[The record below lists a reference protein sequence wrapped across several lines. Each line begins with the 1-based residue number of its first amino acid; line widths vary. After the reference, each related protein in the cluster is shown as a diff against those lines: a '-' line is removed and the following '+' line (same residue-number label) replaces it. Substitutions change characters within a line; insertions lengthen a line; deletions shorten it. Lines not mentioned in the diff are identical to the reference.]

1 MKTIKGKL
9 MIMVSITSF
18 VILFIGSAVSA
29 LSIGKADMAGAIG
42 AGIVIGA
49 VGMAVIDLVVGATFN
64 QALRPLAEL
73 KQFATGDFRGRDG
86 ENSKVKVA
94 DGFKDEME
102 EVTYATRSIKQH
114 IKEIT
119 TGTNKE
125 ASSIAETASAAY
137 SEMAALNNN
146 IDEMDQ
152 IMETLLG
159 QVKEAADVTQTISE
173 ASNDIGAA
181 VDDVSG
187 KASDSADAS
196 REINTRAKELY
207 RSTVESKK
215 QASRIYH
222 DAEEELEHALK
233 EVEKI
238 EIIKSLS
245 QEIGGIAGQ
254 TNLIALNAAI
264 EAARA
269 GAAGK
274 GFAVVADEVRS
285 LAENSQITVDK
296 IQKVIDEVV
305 DSVMELRDSATK
317 LLVFMND
324 HVIKDYHTM
333 VDTAEQYQEDAVF
346 FDNIAND
353 LGAAA
358 EQMGASVEEMLASL
372 QTVTGLNGEIA
383 DKVHNVAGVMQHT
396 NVGSEEILRKMAILD
411 RSSRS
416 LQEIAATFKI

>member
-1 MKTIKGKL
+1 MKTIQGKL
-9 MIMVSITSF
+9 ITTVSAAAF
-18 VILFIGSAVSA
+18 VILFIASVMSAVG
-29 LSIGKADMAGAIG
+29 IGKANAGSAAGAG
-42 AGIVIGA
+42 LVIGVIGTVLIDVIVSA
-49 VGMAVIDLVVGATFN
+49 VFRKALV
-64 QALRPLAEL
+64 PLTEL
-73 KQFATGDFRGRDG
+73 KQLAAGSFSGAAGEDG
-86 ENSKVKVA
+86 GAA
-94 DGFKDEME
+94 DGFRDEME
-102 EVTYATRSIKQH
+102 EVAHAARNIKDH
-114 IKEIT
+114 IRDIT

-125 ASSIAETASAAY
+125 ASSIAETASEAY
-137 SEMAALNNN
+137 AEMAALNNN

-152 IMETLLG
+152 IMERLIR
-159 QVKEAADVTQTISE
+159 QVKEAASVTQTISV
-173 ASNDIGAA
+173 ASNEIGDA

-187 KASDSADAS
+187 KASDSAGAS
-196 REINTRAKELY
+196 SEINTRAEELY
-207 RSTVESKK
+207 RTTVDSKK

-222 DAEEELEHALK
+222 SAETELVHALK

-238 EIIKSLS
+238 EVIKSLS
-245 QEIGGIAGQ
+245 QEIGGIASQ

-269 GAAGK
+269 GEAGK

-305 DSVMELRDSATK
+305 DSVLELKDSATK
-317 LLVFMND
+317 LLDFMKD
-324 HVIKDYHTM
+324 HVIRDYHTM
-333 VDTAEQYQEDAVF
+333 VDTAEQYQKDAVF

-372 QTVTGLNGEIA
+372 HTVTDLNGVIQEE
-383 DKVHNVAGVMQHT
+383 VHNVADAMQNT
-396 NVGSEEILRKMAILD
+396 NVDSEEILRKMAILE

-416 LQEIAATFKI
+416 LQEIAATFRL